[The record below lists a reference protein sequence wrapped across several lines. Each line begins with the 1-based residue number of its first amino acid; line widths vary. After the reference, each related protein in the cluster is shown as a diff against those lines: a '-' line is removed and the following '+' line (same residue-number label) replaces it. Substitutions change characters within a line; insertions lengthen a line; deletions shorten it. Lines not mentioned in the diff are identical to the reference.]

1 MKTPKKQ
8 LLARGTQASASHSTS
23 AFTLVE
29 LIVCMA
35 IITVL
40 IGLLLV
46 AVQKVREAANRTY
59 CQNNLKQ
66 IGIGLHGYHDAYKRF
81 PPGGLGPM
89 KSEGPGDLG
98 FWKYPWIGLLPH
110 ILPYIEQGNIYRQ
123 IRIEWDVTKS
133 GRPWWDIEDAVKAA
147 RVPIAL
153 FRCPSS
159 NATESSA
166 IGVYSGPNSM
176 TRNLA
181 FESPAHLAPT
191 DYLPMA
197 PVFGNRLGMCL
208 SHVSNLPGG
217 TSNTP
222 LMGEVVSEPPHNPSW
237 IGMYALRQSP
247 PPGWP
252 SGWPHFASHHGANPY
267 FLYADGHVQPGL
279 P

>member
-1 MKTPKKQ
+1 
-8 LLARGTQASASHSTS
+8 
-23 AFTLVE
+23 
-29 LIVCMA
+29 MA

-59 CQNNLKQ
+59 CKNNLRQ
-66 IGIGLHGYHDAYKRF
+66 IGLGLHLYHDAHKRF

-89 KSEGPGDLG
+89 RGERHGDPG
-98 FWKYPWIGLLPH
+98 FWKYQWIGPFPH
-110 ILPYIEQGNIYRQ
+110 ILPYIEQGNIYKQ
-123 IRIEWDVTKS
+123 IRIEWDVNKK
-133 GRPWWDIEDAVKAA
+133 GPPWWDIEDAVKAA

-153 FRCPSS
+153 FRCPWS
-159 NATESSA
+159 NAAESSAIGVYTEPPATGVYTESSA
-166 IGVYSGPNSM
+166 IGVYSARNSM
-176 TRNLA
+176 TRYLA

-208 SHVSNLPGG
+208 SHVIMLPGG
-217 TSNTP
+217 TCNTP

-237 IGMYALRQSP
+237 IGMYELRQSP

-252 SGWPHFASHHGANPY
+252 SGWPRFASHHGASPY
-267 FLYADGHVQPGL
+267 VLYADGRVQAGL